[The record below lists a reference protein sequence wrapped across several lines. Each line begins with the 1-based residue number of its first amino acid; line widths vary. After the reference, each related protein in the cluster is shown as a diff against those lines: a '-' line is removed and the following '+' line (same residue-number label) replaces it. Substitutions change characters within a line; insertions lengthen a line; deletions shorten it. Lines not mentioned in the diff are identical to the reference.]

1 MKYLAQFDRDK
12 YHLINEMSDWCRANI
27 GAGGYITRDHCVW
40 KLVTSYGHSNF
51 YFTHEKH
58 YMLFMLRWA

>member
-1 MKYLAQFDRDK
+1 MKYKVTFGREK
-12 YHLINEMSDWCRANI
+12 YPLLNEIQEWCRANI

-40 KLVTSYGHSNF
+40 RIETSFGYSKF

-58 YMLFMLRWA
+58 YMLFMLRWQ